1 MSKELDYI
9 IANSHPSTLVR
20 QLAVA
25 LKSPRCPAY
34 IRELEEAVLD
44 SGVAAVRYYLKRE
57 QVYKAIKNCDTAA
70 IDELGIAILV
80 GMVDPYADYS
90 DDGAVWRHNQ
100 AVLRLIDM
108 WRKENPLVDMPTS
121 IKANAVA
128 KAAYAIFSENVN
140 DKLKLTSVGPRNIE
154 ELRWALD
161 HDVGAEDAT
170 FELRRTLIAI
180 ADGAR
185 DWMAKNPMTYIT
197 LDSKVAKDL
206 NWPTLALSSEM
217 EKMFQKVVELFDEGT
232 RLLPDGPSYLFDIQM
247 LVREFPMGDRRQP
260 RKEER
265 PVITWR
271 RSYNKSWV
279 LVL

>member
-1 MSKELDYI
+1 MSKELDLI
-9 IANSHPSTLVR
+9 IANSQPSTLVR
-20 QLAVA
+20 KLAVI

-34 IRELEEAVLD
+34 IRELESEVLE
-44 SGVAAVRYYLKRE
+44 SGLAAVRYYLKRE
-57 QVYKAIKNCDTAA
+57 QVCRAIKNCDPGA

-90 DDGAVWRHNQ
+90 DDGSVWRHNE
-100 AVLRLIDM
+100 AVLRLIDL
-108 WRKENPLVDMPTS
+108 WRKENPLVDMPS
-121 IKANAVA
+121 RER
-128 KAAYAIFSENVN
+128 AIAMTNVTFATFTGN
-140 DKLKLTSVGPRNIE
+140 IEDKLKLATTGPRNID
-154 ELRWALD
+154 ELQWALEHVMD
-161 HDVGAEDAT
+161 AEEET
-170 FELRRTLIAI
+170 LELRRTLIAI

-185 DWMAKNPMTYIT
+185 NWMAKNPMTYTT

-206 NWPTLALSSEM
+206 NWPTLALSPEM
-217 EKMFQKVVELFDEGT
+217 EKLFQKVVELFDEGT
-232 RLLPDGPSYLFDIQM
+232 RFLPVGPSYLFDIRM
-247 LVREFPMGDRRQP
+247 EVREFPMGDHRQP